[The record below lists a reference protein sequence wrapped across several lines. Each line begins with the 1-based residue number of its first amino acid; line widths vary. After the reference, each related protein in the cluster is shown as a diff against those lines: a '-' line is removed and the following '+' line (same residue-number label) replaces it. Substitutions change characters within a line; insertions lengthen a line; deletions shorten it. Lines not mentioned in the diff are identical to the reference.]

1 MPEYDNNMRGV
12 LFQNDKAKDTQPDYK
27 GSCEIDGRQYWL
39 SGWKKLSKDGKSFLS
54 LAIQEKEVVADTQSG
69 YEKAKAV
76 AQNLNTTQNESP
88 INLDDIPF

>member
-12 LFQNDKAKDTQPDYK
+12 LFQNDKVKDTQPDYK